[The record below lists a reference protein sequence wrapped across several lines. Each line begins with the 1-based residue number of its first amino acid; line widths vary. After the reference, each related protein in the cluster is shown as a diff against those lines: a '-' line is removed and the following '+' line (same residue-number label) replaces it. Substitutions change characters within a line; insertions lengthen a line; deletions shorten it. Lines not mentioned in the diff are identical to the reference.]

1 MMTTIA
7 RMAAAVLAAGVLIA
21 PNAYA
26 AAGGEAGSVD
36 TSALP
41 EIEDGNWLDE
51 NPYRGSKKAMELG
64 KAAYDGNCARC
75 HGIDMISGGI
85 APDLREL
92 GPEYDEYFI
101 NHVRNG
107 VQRNGMTYMPAF
119 EGVLDQQTMWAIRS
133 YVDRRHYEYKDKNL
147 DELYEQ
153 WDQGEPADEAAANPA
168 PAAAATPAVA
178 RGNEAAR
185 ARRVADDD
193 MPDRL
198 EQIRESGSIEVAV
211 YDKFP
216 PWSYKPDDGAFTGI
230 DVEIGRA
237 LAERLDVGFN
247 LRTFIAD
254 ETMGDDIR
262 NQVWKGHYMGG
273 GTADAM
279 LHVGMAPEFQQEN
292 DQASFIAAYY
302 NETMGFAYDAER
314 LGGDVDSPLAL
325 RGKPIGVGLDTLGDY
340 FLTSAYRGQLR
351 NDVVHFNS
359 VPQAMQA
366 LNAGE
371 VAAVMA
377 PVGELAGA
385 ARMLQEKNVT
395 LRTVELGGMYQTNW
409 DVGVAIKASNPELA
423 EAISEAMQQMRD
435 DGTIEAIFENYGV
448 EWRPPLKTDD
458 VDSAEATHA

>member
-198 EQIRESGSIEVAV
+198 EQILESGSIEVAV

-302 NETMGFAYDAER
+302 NETTG
-314 LGGDVDSPLAL
+314 
-325 RGKPIGVGLDTLGDY
+325 
-340 FLTSAYRGQLR
+340 
-351 NDVVHFNS
+351 
-359 VPQAMQA
+359 
-366 LNAGE
+366 
-371 VAAVMA
+371 
-377 PVGELAGA
+377 
-385 ARMLQEKNVT
+385 
-395 LRTVELGGMYQTNW
+395 
-409 DVGVAIKASNPELA
+409 
-423 EAISEAMQQMRD
+423 
-435 DGTIEAIFENYGV
+435 
-448 EWRPPLKTDD
+448 
-458 VDSAEATHA
+458 